1 MRWNNAKKVFVQIK
15 DLKLLQIQELFLSKE
30 NILLIRWK

>member
-30 NILLIRWK
+30 IILSIRRK